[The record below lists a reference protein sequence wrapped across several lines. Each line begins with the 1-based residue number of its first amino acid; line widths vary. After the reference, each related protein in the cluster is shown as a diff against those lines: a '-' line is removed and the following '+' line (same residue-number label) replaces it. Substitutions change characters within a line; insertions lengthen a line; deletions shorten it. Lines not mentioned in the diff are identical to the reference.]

1 MRVIGLDAHRSM
13 SVVAVLEK
21 GHLTSGGRIDL
32 TRDAV
37 IAFGGKLRPDGEC
50 QKPRFRTSR
59 ICSNN
64 TSFQKIRSA
73 NRKIT
78 IANMAKNA
86 AISPPTT
93 QKPFGLPLN
102 GIPPTFM
109 PQIPAISVAGRNIA
123 ENVVSM

>member
-1 MRVIGLDAHRSM
+1 VRRIPMRVSRPHPRDDLVARKVMCTPQHFRV
-13 SVVAVLEK
+13 VVAAA
-21 GHLTSGGRIDL
+21 SAGRRRRGRPVCPRCTD
-32 TRDAV
+32 RNAV
-37 IAFGGKLRPDGEC
+37 RAEQPS
-50 QKPRFRTSR
+50 P
-59 ICSNN
+59 
-64 TSFQKIRSA
+64 FQKILSA
-73 NRKIT
+73 NRKRT

-123 ENVVSM
+123 ENIVSM